1 MLFAY
6 GFKLAI
12 KKLRQVIFVK
22 IPELSTNSFHF
33 PSVHLGKIGIALG
46 SVCLGQWVLTD
57 VVHIPGAAIS
67 VLVLGTG
74 AWWLAKPVKTVFN
87 SPTSVKGWI
96 DRCRKVIDQFEILE
110 DGQNVLKLKND
121 RSNILDSTINR
132 QDRQIISFIG
142 FPEEYLTH
150 KLEIEEF
157 FVNYK
162 SLDLKWEKSLPTTDM
177 SWVLPDYINISDLLI
192 YNLSLPLKASD
203 LLWLRKLPVQQPT
216 WLIVASSNQVE
227 LDDQLSELQAQLP
240 SSLNDKILS
249 FNGSDKEFSRT
260 LSPIARV
267 LDHPKNLMDLT
278 TQRMLEKLHSSW
290 QSELEVLRREKFSDI
305 QQRTQWIVAGAVF
318 ASPVPSTDL
327 LSIAVV
333 NGLMIQEMARIWS
346 CSWKPEVLQVVA
358 RQLVGAALAQGIVEW
373 SGQALLGVAKFHGG
387 SWLAAGALQ
396 ALSAAYLTRVV
407 GRSMADWMALNNGVE
422 QCDLEAL
429 KIQAPQIVAEAAEQE
444 KRNWTSFLTQA
455 TKWDPNNHKM
465 ASSAANV

>member
-1 MLFAY
+1 M
-6 GFKLAI
+6 
-12 KKLRQVIFVK
+12 K
-22 IPELSTNSFHF
+22 IPELSSNSFHF
-33 PSVHLGKIGIALG
+33 PSAHLGKLGIALG
-46 SVCLGQWVLTD
+46 SVFLGQWVLTD
-57 VVHIPGAAIS
+57 VVHVPGAAIS

-74 AWWLAKPVKTVFN
+74 AWWLTKPVKTVFQ

-96 DRCRKVIDQFEILE
+96 DRCLKVIDQFENLE
-110 DGQNVLKLKND
+110 EGQNVLTLKND
-121 RSNILDSTINR
+121 RANILDSTINR
-132 QDRQIISFIG
+132 SDRQIISFVG
-142 FPEEYLTH
+142 FPEEYLIH
-150 KLEIEEF
+150 KSEIEDIFVRYTSLEI
-157 FVNYK
+157 
-162 SLDLKWEKSLPTTDM
+162 KWEKALPTKDM

-192 YNLSLPLKASD
+192 YNLSLPLKAAD
-203 LLWLRKLPVQQPT
+203 LLWLKKLHIQQPT
-216 WLIVASSNQVE
+216 WLIVASSTEVDLE
-227 LDDQLSELQAQLP
+227 DQLSELQAQLP
-240 SSLNDKILS
+240 ISLKDNILS
-249 FNGSDKEFSRT
+249 INGSDKELSRT
-260 LSPIARV
+260 LSPITRL